1 MFNRLSKRLVSS
13 ISLLLAAS
21 MLFTDV
27 AGVYADELSSN
38 DTVIESVLDSVEETE
53 ELSAETEAY
62 DAAYLAKDAV
72 GSDGVA
78 YEGVNYISNRIFL
91 ALPKESQEAYINS
104 CDSIREMKESGL
116 VLENVV
122 LGADEEGNVYFRYY
136 VTPDSLVEFQSKL
149 MDSFVDDVSAN
160 VLAFS
165 DVSFNDVSFNDISG
179 NEKDSDTTD
188 ELTDVSAN
196 DISDNESSA
205 VKEDV
210 ISSDVSANSDSFSEN
225 MEFFTDI
232 DDEGETIEGDF
243 EDEIAPEANEYDTL
257 LNYKNNTNYFYDQ
270 LTSDGK
276 NVFNAMKKTVL
287 DGKKTKVSF
296 SAQANIKYNGLF
308 FTKSVAGIVWTYNS
322 KMQWFDGGYNGTYQY
337 NYGARKYTY
346 SITFTKSKFYSADL
360 HNKANKVV
368 KQIVTDAYDYAK
380 KNYSSD
386 IVLGILTYADEWLCK
401 NNHYEHNAL
410 DKSWVKKHQKQDF
423 FCHSPYGCLTQKY
436 GVCESYAEALS
447 WILDYA
453 GVPNMYVVSSDHAFN
468 YVQMPNDIWY
478 LIDSTWDDQ
487 NNDGS
492 DRSSSSKQFFLKKD
506 PVPNG
511 HIATGEYYIDG
522 GKFKYPTLA
531 TSNYSSVS
539 SSISLNKGNFAI
551 AKGKTTTLKINKA
564 TYYEKFKKTWTSSNT
579 KAATINSS
587 GKVSAKAP
595 GTANLSVDIAGKK
608 ASVTAT
614 VYSLKNLTYEGKTSG
629 KRIYAD
635 ADANITGSETDS
647 ATIVV
652 NQNDYF
658 GVTAEALSKLENGPK
673 LSVSNSKKAVA
684 EVTSY
689 KLSGNNIILSLKPKK
704 LGTTT
709 ITVKF
714 GGKTAKLS
722 YSVKYQIQGSW
733 FDFSKVKNETYS
745 GKAYK
750 PSVKKSTSFKKGA
763 TYSVVYTNN
772 KNAGTA
778 TVTVKGTKNYTGTVS
793 RTFTI
798 SRLNIA
804 GLANVNGKKPAEA
817 KIKAKTYNGSVQ
829 NPSITVKYK
838 GKSLKKDKDF
848 TVSFNASPVKVG
860 TYNVSITGIGN
871 YSGNI
876 ASGLSFTINK
886 VKAKNLKVSVTASR
900 TYTGVSNPPTVTV
913 KAGGK
918 ALPTSDYTISYKM
931 KKTGVAYTSPSDV
944 GTYEVTITYKGTN
957 IDTAGKASV
966 TKTYKI
972 TAPKKKKK

>member
-1 MFNRLSKRLVSS
+1 MFTRFSKRLVSS

-78 YEGVNYISNRIFL
+78 YEGVNYISNRTFL
-91 ALPKESQEAYINS
+91 ALPEESQEAYINS
-104 CDSIREMKESGL
+104 CDSIREMEEYGL

-136 VTPDSLVEFQSKL
+136 VTPDSLAEFQSKL
-149 MDSFVDDVSAN
+149 MDSFVNDVSAN
-160 VLAFS
+160 VVAFS

-179 NEKDSDTTD
+179 NEEDSDTTD

-196 DISDNESSA
+196 DVSDNESPA
-205 VKEDV
+205 AKEDV
-210 ISSDVSANSDSFSEN
+210 SSSDVSANSDSFSEN

-257 LNYKNNTNYFYDQ
+257 LNYKNNTNYFYNQ
-270 LTSDGK
+270 LTAGEKD
-276 NVFNAMKKTVL
+276 VFNAMKKTVL
-287 DGKKTKVSF
+287 DGKKTKISF
-296 SAQANIKYNGLF
+296 SSKSFLKYNM
-308 FTKSVAGIVWTYNS
+308 TKPIAGMVWTYNS
-322 KMQWFDGGYNGTYQY
+322 KMQWFDGGFNGTYQY

-346 SITFTKSKFYSADL
+346 NITFTKSKFYSADL

-401 NNHYEHNAL
+401 NNHYEHNDL

-453 GVPNMYVVSSDHAFN
+453 GVPNMYVVSSNHAFN

-492 DRSSSSKQFFLKKD
+492 DRSSSSKTFFLKKD
-506 PVPNG
+506 PQPSG
-511 HIATGEYYIDG
+511 HIATGEYYVYG
-522 GKFKYPTLA
+522 GKFTYPTLA

-539 SSISLNKGNFAI
+539 SSISLNRGSFAI

-579 KAATINSS
+579 AVATINSS
-587 GKVSAKAP
+587 GKVSAKKP
-595 GTANLSVDIAGKK
+595 GTTGLTVDIAGKK
-608 ASVTAT
+608 AAVTAT
-614 VYSLKNLTYEGKTSG
+614 VYSIKNLTYDGKTSG
-629 KRIYAD
+629 KRVFAD
-635 ADANITGSETDS
+635 PDANITGSETDS

-658 GVTAEALSKLENGPK
+658 GVTAEALSKLDGGPK
-673 LSVSNSKKAVA
+673 LTVSNSKKAVA

-689 KLSGNNIILSLKPKK
+689 RLSGNNIILSLKPKK

-714 GGKTAKLS
+714 GGKTAKLT
-722 YSVKYQIQGSW
+722 YSVKYQINGAW
-733 FDFSKVKNETYS
+733 FDFSNVKNETYS
-745 GKAYK
+745 GRAYK
-750 PSVKKSTSFKKGA
+750 PSVKKSASFKKGA

-778 TVTVKGTKNYTGTVS
+778 TVTVKGTKNYAGEIK

-798 SRLNIA
+798 SPLNIA
-804 GLANVNGKKPAEA
+804 GSAKVSTIKPKK
-817 KIKAKTYNGSVQ
+817 YNGSGQ
-829 NPSITVKYK
+829 NASITVKYK
-838 GKSLKKDKDF
+838 GKTLKKDKDY
-848 TVSFNASPVKVG
+848 TVSYNTTPVNAG
-860 TYNVSITGIGN
+860 TYSVTINATGN
-871 YSGNI
+871 YTGNI
-876 ASGLSFTINK
+876 AKGLSYTINK
-886 VKAKNLKVSVTASR
+886 ADAKKLSVSVTKSK
-900 TYTGVSNPPTVTV
+900 TYTGVSNPPTIKV

-918 ALPTSDYTISYKM
+918 TLPASDYTVSYKLR
-931 KKTGVAYTSPSDV
+931 KTGVVYSSPLYV
-944 GTYEVTITYKGTN
+944 GTYDVTITFKGSN
-957 IDTAGKASV
+957 IDISKKTSV

-972 TAPKKKKK
+972 TEPKKKK